1 MMENNSKSSNKVNLF
16 WHRRDLRIND
26 NSGLYKALTSG
37 NKIQS
42 VFIFDA
48 NILKLLTSKEDARI
62 TFIYREIVRL
72 KAEYQSLGA
81 DLLVLYGDPIALI
94 PKLALE
100 MGAEA
105 VYTNYSSS

>member
-1 MMENNSKSSNKVNLF
+1 MMENNSKKSNEVSLF
-16 WHRRDLRIND
+16 WHRRDLRITD
-26 NSGLYKALTSG
+26 NAGLSKALTSG

-48 NILKLLTSKEDARI
+48 NILKLLTDKEDARI
-62 TFIYREIVRL
+62 TFIYREIERL

-81 DLLVLYGDPIALI
+81 DLLVLYGDPIELI

-100 MGAEA
+100 FGAET
-105 VYTNYSSS
+105 VFQ